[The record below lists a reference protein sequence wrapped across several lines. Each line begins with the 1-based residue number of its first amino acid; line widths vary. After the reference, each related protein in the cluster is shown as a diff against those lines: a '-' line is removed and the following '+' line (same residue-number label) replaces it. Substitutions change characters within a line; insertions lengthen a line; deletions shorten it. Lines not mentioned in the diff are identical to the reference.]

1 MIFKTAYDTT
11 ACSGFGPAIKRTVE
25 AVQTAGIYGEL
36 SYLKDSD
43 IHVVEGIGNYAN
55 EIPAFAHPIAYVDQ
69 NKIEHLIIDVR
80 SFGSW
85 DSQQHEFRVRNN
97 VEYTQAVYR
106 AKYNKV
112 WLTDRPET
120 LRDLSPLPLSVF
132 AAWISESVARRFA
145 LDPREQFELAIIAGI
160 YYCTLFMQDG
170 QFEEKDKLRIGSAVS
185 RAVRAKPEDVF
196 EILDQLDT
204 VPKTVHDLC
213 DMASKLPRSVR
224 LSEFNPGLLFAIL
237 GGTWYGAN
245 AKELVAV
252 ALEHPPTWI
261 CILLSALNERS
272 YKNSTVAKVAE
283 RIAGRSSG
291 DFIRAAIRVSEQA

>member
-25 AVQTAGIYGEL
+25 AVQAAGIYGEL
-36 SYLKDSD
+36 QYLKDTN
-43 IHVVEGIGNYAN
+43 ILMVQGNGNYAN
-55 EIPAFAHPIAYVDQ
+55 EIPAFAHPIAYLDQ
-69 NKIEHLIIDVR
+69 HKNEQLVFDAR
-80 SFGSW
+80 SCGSW
-85 DSQQHEFRVRNN
+85 DSQQHEFRVRNQ
-97 VEYTQAVYR
+97 VEFTLASYR

-112 WLTDRPET
+112 WLTERPET
-120 LRDLSPLPLSVF
+120 LRDFSPLPLSVF
-132 AAWISESVARRFA
+132 AAWVSESVARRFA
-145 LDPREQFELAIIAGI
+145 LDPREQFELAIISGI

-196 EILDQLDT
+196 EILDQLET
-204 VPKTVHDLC
+204 VPKSVHDFCAL
-213 DMASKLPRSVR
+213 AAKLPRSVR

-245 AKELVAV
+245 AKELIAV

-272 YKNSTVAKVAE
+272 YKNSTVTKVAE
-283 RIAGRSSG
+283 RIAGRASG